1 MSRSRGSKPIPWY
14 IPIFLQLEARVLSL
28 GFAPVDSYSA
38 IPVPQKLDVDPKAMN
53 PMEGK
58 NIKDWPARFYA
69 LSLADEKF
77 IQVAISGQYTN
88 PDGFQYSVHV
98 GYGDDRL
105 VPLLSKLQRTQIRKH
120 HVNINFAALWQ
131 IVKWSAKV
139 YQPDRN
145 LKKGQPYEEVFERIS
160 LNLEKY
166 GIPWAMNGLLSESIE
181 NVIVNRFG
189 QPAMTISYA
198 LMTGNFDLAQ
208 RRLDLVKQKRS
219 EDLEIWAR
227 HNTDK
232 SLESIEEFVD
242 ARSLSEPF
250 LPNPRFIDGE
260 FIRLAQKAIDERSI
274 ESLIQT

>member
-1 MSRSRGSKPIPWY
+1 MCRSKASKPIPWY
-14 IPIFLQLEARVLSL
+14 IPIFLHLEARILSL
-28 GFAPVDSYSA
+28 GFTPVDSYSVV
-38 IPVPQKLDVDPKAMN
+38 PVPQKLDDDPKAMN

-69 LSLADEKF
+69 LFLPDEKF
-77 IQVAISGQYTN
+77 IQVSLSGQHTN
-88 PDGFQYSVHV
+88 LDGFQYSVHV

-105 VPLLSKLQRTQIRKH
+105 VPLLSKLQRTQIRKQ
-120 HVNINFAALWQ
+120 HVTIDFATLWQ
-131 IVKWSAKV
+131 IVDRSAKV

-160 LNLEKY
+160 QNLEKY
-166 GIPWAMNGLLSESIE
+166 GIPWAKNGLLPESME

-189 QPAMTISYA
+189 HPAMTISYA

-219 EDLEIWAR
+219 EGLEIWAR
-227 HNTDK
+227 HNTYS
-232 SLESIEEFVD
+232 SLESLEEVVD
-242 ARSLSEPF
+242 ARSLSESS
-250 LPNPRFIDGE
+250 LPNTRFIDGE

-274 ESLIQT
+274 ENLIQT